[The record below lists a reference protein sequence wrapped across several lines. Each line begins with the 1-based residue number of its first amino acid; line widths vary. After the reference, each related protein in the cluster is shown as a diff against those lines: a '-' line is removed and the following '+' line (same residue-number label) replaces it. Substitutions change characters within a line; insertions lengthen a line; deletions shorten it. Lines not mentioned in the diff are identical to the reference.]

1 MLHRVFLSRRVKNI
15 LLISVS
21 VLVLA
26 ACGQAEE
33 NLVPSIVAEAD
44 TYNGTEVTIDGTYIG
59 RGGLSV
65 LAFGVSTLDNGL
77 DAQPIG
83 DQIWLENFPEEEVR
97 NFLHQPGDSV
107 YGAVRVTG
115 QFAAN
120 GAFGPESQYQ
130 YQLDVTAVDPIA
142 QVRRTETRVSDEALG
157 DGKITF
163 TDLASNPSTY
173 NGQPVTTRGY
183 YFWNGLIFVLS
194 EGISTEDDGRNP
206 QPIGAKIWME
216 GFPPDVAGELNVGP
230 NNTYVWGLVEV
241 TGDFQSEGSFG
252 HEGAYTEFLQ
262 VTSAQAVE
270 P

>member
-1 MLHRVFLSRRVKNI
+1 MNALVI
-15 LLISVS
+15 GVS
-21 VLVLA
+21 VFFIA
-26 ACGQAEE
+26 ACGQTGET
-33 NLVPSIVAEAD
+33 LVPSIVADAS
-44 TYNGTEVTIDGTYIG
+44 TYDGTEVTIDGTYIG
-59 RGGLSV
+59 RGGQSV

-97 NFLHQPGDSV
+97 EFLHQPGDSV

-115 QFAAN
+115 QFEAD
-120 GAFGPESQYQ
+120 GAFGPDNQYQ
-130 YQLDVTAVDPIA
+130 YRLDVTAVDPIA
-142 QVRRTETRVSDEALG
+142 QVRRTETRVSNEALG

-163 TDLASNPSTY
+163 ADLTGDPTQY
-173 NGQPVTTRGY
+173 NGQSVTTRGY
-183 YFWNGLIFVLS
+183 YFWNGLIFVLA

-206 QPIGAKIWME
+206 QPIGTKVWME
-216 GFPPDVAGELNVGP
+216 GFPPEVTGDLNVGP

-241 TGDFQSEGSFG
+241 TGDFQSDGNFG

-270 P
+270 Q